1 MHKLALS
8 VIAGFIL
15 IYIQSLMVMKWNGY
29 SSIEFHN
36 LSLLFSLWAVNVIMV
51 YSLVFNFRK
60 PFRESDNQHNY

>member
-29 SSIEFHN
+29 TSIEFEN
-36 LSLLFSLWAVNVIMV
+36 LSLLFSLWSVNVIMM
-51 YSLVFNFRK
+51 YSLIFNFRK
-60 PFRESDNQHNY
+60 TFRESDNQA